1 LVNATEFR
9 GRFALLLLA
18 ALVLT
23 TAAWLRSAEYDEQY
37 TLFLTAGTPRPNWP
51 ATVFPAGDVAL
62 VQAGHATLA
71 GIARDLRA
79 TDVHPPLYFWTVSLW
94 RLVFG
99 PGLFAT
105 RMLSVLCGTVSI
117 ALVGIIAH
125 RCAIRPAVAMLL
137 TLGCY
142 GFVYTN
148 AIARGFAMVEMLTL
162 FGVVFLLGGRQ
173 VLAGVCL
180 GAACCCNYLAVF
192 VGGAVLLVAEAWVA
206 IPAVIPFLAL
216 DAWFFVAQHATRMGQ
231 FPPFAVWPSVVRLA
245 EYQVAAVFGGLP
257 LYVGGGWQGLGAVAV
272 ALVASVAVVR
282 PRGSNQVVLAAAIAP
297 PLGLFFLGAVFNTTP
312 IELRYLTFGLP
323 FVALSVAETL
333 PMVGRSRFPG
343 RLVFLTLLLSLQFVS
358 IAGLLFSPRTMQPAR
373 IAASE
378 AARLAGD
385 AVVLVPAGNDGVGIV
400 GAFGIEAP
408 PALPILLIRPGD
420 PISDRVAPYH
430 RVGLALL
437 AEDRDST
444 AAIAAARDIFTQ
456 PNWRRVE
463 IGSNLEVYERGE

>member
-1 LVNATEFR
+1 M
-9 GRFALLLLA
+9 LLLA

-23 TAAWLRSAEYDEQY
+23 SAAWLRSAEYDEQY

-51 ATVFPAGDVAL
+51 TTVFPAGDVAL
-62 VQAGHATLA
+62 VQAGHATLG

-99 PGLFAT
+99 PGLFAA

-117 ALVGIIAH
+117 ALVGIIAN
-125 RCAIRPAVAMLL
+125 RRAIRPWVAMLL

-148 AIARGFAMVEMLTL
+148 AIARGFAMAEMLTL
-162 FGVVFLLGGRQ
+162 CGVALLLGGRH
-173 VLAGVCL
+173 VLAGACL
-180 GAACCCNYLAVF
+180 GAALCCNYLAVF
-192 VGGAVLLVAEAWVA
+192 VGGAVLLVADAWVA
-206 IPAVIPFLAL
+206 ILAVIPFLGL
-216 DAWFFVAQHATRMGQ
+216 DAWFFVAQHAARMGQ
-231 FPPFAVWPSVVRLA
+231 FPPFAAWPSLVRLA

-257 LYVGGGWQGLGAVAV
+257 LYVGGGWQFEVKAGLGAVAV
-272 ALVASVAVVR
+272 ALVAGVALVR
-282 PRGSNQVVLAAAIAP
+282 PRGPNLVLAAAIAP
-297 PLGLFFLGAVFNTTP
+297 PLGLFLLGAVFNTTP

-323 FVALSVAETL
+323 FVALSVAESL
-333 PMVGRSRFPG
+333 PMVGKGRS
-343 RLVFLTLLLSLQFVS
+343 VFLALLLSLQIVS

-373 IAASE
+373 LAAGE
-378 AARLAGD
+378 ATRLADD

-408 PALPILLIRPGD
+408 PALPVLLMRPGD
-420 PISDRVAPYH
+420 PIADRVAPYH

-437 AEDRDST
+437 AEDRDGT

-456 PNWRRVE
+456 PNWHRGA

>member
-1 LVNATEFR
+1 LVNAKEFR

-37 TLFLTAGTPRPNWP
+37 TLFVTAGTPRPDWP
-51 ATVFPAGDVAL
+51 AAAFPAGDVAL
-62 VQAGHATLA
+62 VQAGHATLG
-71 GIARDLRA
+71 GIARDLRT

-99 PGLFAT
+99 PSLFAA

-125 RCAIRPAVAMLL
+125 RCDVRPVVAMSL

-148 AIARGFAMVEMLTL
+148 AIARGFAMAEMLTL
-162 FGVVFLLGGRQ
+162 GGVALLLGGRSI
-173 VLAGVCL
+173 LAGVCL

-192 VGGAVLLVAEAWVA
+192 VGGAALLVAEAWAA
-206 IPAVIPFLAL
+206 IPAVTPFLAL
-216 DAWFFVAQHATRMGQ
+216 DAWFFVAQHSARVGQ
-231 FPPFAVWPSVVRLA
+231 FPPFAAWPSVVRLA
-245 EYQVAAVFGGLP
+245 EYQVAARV
-257 LYVGGGWQGLGAVAV
+257 VA
-272 ALVASVAVVR
+272 
-282 PRGSNQVVLAAAIAP
+282 G
-297 PLGLFFLGAVFNTTP
+297 
-312 IELRYLTFGLP
+312 
-323 FVALSVAETL
+323 
-333 PMVGRSRFPG
+333 
-343 RLVFLTLLLSLQFVS
+343 
-358 IAGLLFSPRTMQPAR
+358 
-373 IAASE
+373 E
-378 AARLAGD
+378 AARLASD

-400 GAFGIEAP
+400 GAFGIEAAP
-408 PALPILLIRPGD
+408 ELPILLIRPGD
-420 PISDRVAPYH
+420 PISDRVAPYR

-444 AAIAAARDIFTQ
+444 AAIAAARNIFTQ

-463 IGSNLEVYERGE
+463 IGSNFEVFERGE

>member
-1 LVNATEFR
+1 M
-9 GRFALLLLA
+9 LLLA

-23 TAAWLRSAEYDEQY
+23 SAAWLRSAEYDEQY
-37 TLFLTAGTPRPNWP
+37 TLFVTAGTPRPNWP
-51 ATVFPAGDVAL
+51 AAAFPAGDVAL
-62 VQAGHATLA
+62 VQAGHATLG
-71 GIARDLRA
+71 GIARDLRT

-99 PGLFAT
+99 PSLFAA
-105 RMLSVLCGTVSI
+105 RMLSVLCGTVST

-125 RCAIRPAVAMLL
+125 RCAVRPVVAMLL

-148 AIARGFAMVEMLTL
+148 AIARGFAMAEMLTL
-162 FGVVFLLGGRQ
+162 CGVVSLLGGRRM
-173 VLAGVCL
+173 LAGACL

-192 VGGAVLLVAEAWVA
+192 VGGAVVLVAEAWVA
-206 IPAVIPFLAL
+206 IPAAVPFLAL
-216 DAWFFVAQHATRMGQ
+216 DAWFFVAQHAARVGQ
-231 FPPFAVWPSVVRLA
+231 FPPFAAWPSVVRLA

-257 LYVGGGWQGLGAVAV
+257 LYVGGGWQFAVEAGLGAVAI
-272 ALVASVAVVR
+272 ALVAGVAVAR
-282 PRGSNQVVLAAAIAP
+282 PRGTNQVVLAAAIAP
-297 PLGLFFLGAVFNTTP
+297 PLGLFFLGVVFNTTP

-323 FVALSVAETL
+323 FVALSVAESL
-333 PMVGRSRFPG
+333 PIVGASRLRG
-343 RLVFLTLLLSLQFVS
+343 RLVFLTLLLSVQFVS
-358 IAGLLFSPRTMQPAR
+358 ITGLLFSPRTMQPAR
-373 IAASE
+373 LAAGE

-408 PALPILLIRPGD
+408 PTLPILLIRPDD

-444 AAIAAARDIFTQ
+444 AAIAAARSILTQ

-463 IGSNLEVYERGE
+463 IGSNFEVYEQGE